1 MKAKTLEVETRVDN
15 NGCVHLPS
23 LDIPINLPEGKV
35 RLRVTIEPLASS
47 TSLENRGDAEA
58 IESLPAELKEAL
70 KEAPNAHLAQFFGKV
85 KEKIPPLEWQKQIR
99 GEWE

>member
-1 MKAKTLEVETRVDN
+1 MKAKTLEVETTVDN

-23 LDIPINLPEGKV
+23 LDIPIDLPEGKV
-35 RLRVTIEPLASS
+35 TLRVTIESLERS
-47 TSLENRGDAEA
+47 TSLENRGSAEA
-58 IESLPAELKEAL
+58 IESLPEELKEAL
-70 KEAPNAHLAQFFGKV
+70 KDALNARLAQFFGKV